1 MWSLFLGKEEAS
13 ARSQALPGWRA
24 SGLWCVDVT
33 PPGACFKPP
42 HRCSA
47 DLMSHSDSCRLLPEP
62 LSPGQLLSLRTWSS
76 CHCLTPSHHFPPYF
90 YPAKLQFRGC
100 VGKFWSGNSSL
111 LSETLAHPSQPTLGM
126 TVPPSG
132 VMALPTLFWRAM
144 WWRSVVCWSVASDHP
159 RLSPSSAVCKLSE
172 HIHL

>member
-90 YPAKLQFRGC
+90 YPANLQFRGC

-132 VMALPTLFWRAM
+132 VMALPNLFWSHVVAFGGLLECRI
-144 WWRSVVCWSVASDHP
+144 RSSTFESQLCCLQA
-159 RLSPSSAVCKLSE
+159 E
-172 HIHL
+172 